1 MLKHILSCFEMSI
14 LMIEKKQ
21 TNVSVLNYW
30 GHDLNLKK
38 EKRKKKTTKMKYI
51 RLEYASIMKTK

>member
-1 MLKHILSCFEMSI
+1 MSI

-30 GHDLNLKK
+30 GQDLNLKK
-38 EKRKKKTTKMKYI
+38 EKRKKKLQK
-51 RLEYASIMKTK
+51 

>member
-1 MLKHILSCFEMSI
+1 MSI

-30 GHDLNLKK
+30 GHDFNLKK
-38 EKRKKKTTKMKYI
+38 EKRKKKLQKW
-51 RLEYASIMKTK
+51 SILDLSMHQ

>member
-1 MLKHILSCFEMSI
+1 MSI

-38 EKRKKKTTKMKYI
+38 EKKKKKTTKMKYI